1 MTRAPGLYRILIS
14 TAAVVVALDQL
25 TKQLALDAL
34 SGGRVIDVVDGAV
47 SLRLTYNSGGAFGI
61 FQGHP
66 TVFLVATIVVALAIL
81 VWARRV
87 EHRSWAVPL
96 GMVFGGGV
104 GNVVDRVAR
113 DTPGVVDFV
122 DLHVWPVFNLADS
135 CIVTG
140 VAIVLWLSARS
151 APRGADDDAAPRPA
165 RT

>member
-1 MTRAPGLYRILIS
+1 MTRAPGLYRILLA

-25 TKQLALDAL
+25 TKELALDAL
-34 SGGRVIDVVDGAV
+34 AGGRVVDVVEGAV
-47 SLRLTYNSGGAFGI
+47 SLRLTFNSGGAFGL

-66 TVFLVATIVVALAIL
+66 TVFLVATVVVAVAIL

-96 GMVFGGGV
+96 GMVLGGGV
-104 GNVVDRVAR
+104 GNVVDRVVR

-140 VAIVLWLSARS
+140 VALLLWLSARS
-151 APRGADDDAAPRPA
+151 APRPADGDSRPV
-165 RT
+165 RP

>member
-1 MTRAPGLYRILIS
+1 MTRAPGLYRILLA

-25 TKQLALDAL
+25 TKELALNAL
-34 SGGRVIDVVDGAV
+34 AGGRVIDVVEGAV
-47 SLRLTYNSGGAFGI
+47 SLRLTYNTGGAFGI

-66 TVFLVATIVVALAIL
+66 TVFLVATVVVSIAIL

-87 EHRSWAVPL
+87 ERRSWAVPL
-96 GMVFGGGV
+96 GMVLGGGV

-113 DTPGVVDFV
+113 ATPGVVDFV

-151 APRGADDDAAPRPA
+151 APRETGDDARPV